1 MKWGAGLL
9 EELEMITGAWYL
21 PIEQKISDLSRAGPC
36 RETGKP
42 ERNPGN
48 ASGRRAAAVFL
59 QSPGNQKLF
68 NTHCGCHTHYKHCLS
83 HVSGCCDYKSEMKP
97 FSSPPARDP
106 HCQMSFLPA
115 LCIRIV
121 PLLIGSLALFL

>member
-36 RETGKP
+36 RETEKP

-48 ASGRRAAAVFL
+48 ASGRHAAAVFL

-97 FSSPPARDP
+97 FSSPLPETLTVKCLFFQLFAYKA
-106 HCQMSFLPA
+106 FLY
-115 LCIRIV
+115 
-121 PLLIGSLALFL
+121 SLGH